1 VRQQWHGF
9 GPGHR
14 KYGSQCFFCRCDVLY
29 FLCILLLSVL
39 ILSGLKETVKDK
51 VPFHWQLL
59 TFSRHEFFEP
69 RVIPPTIVIILS
81 SFAFGAVLTLTPDQS
96 EYLGIGNKGL
106 FFLCF
111 TLASLGFRF
120 IAGKVSD
127 KYGRVVVLK
136 VSTALITISMIMAGF
151 AYSLTTLLA
160 AAIVFGIAQG
170 MNSPTLSAW
179 TIDLSIKEHRGRA
192 LSTMY
197 IGLEIGIGLGAFISG
212 AIYGNNACYA
222 ALCFLAYSFC
232 FCSGL
237 FIPSVWYPQAYR
249 PRIAN

>member
-1 VRQQWHGF
+1 M
-9 GPGHR
+9 
-14 KYGSQCFFCRCDVLY
+14 DVMFY
-29 FLCILLLSVL
+29 TSSVASLLSVL

-51 VPFHWQLL
+51 VPFHWELL

-69 RVIPPTIVIILS
+69 RVIPPTIVTILS
-81 SFAFGAVLTLTPDQS
+81 SFAFGTVLTLTPDLS
-96 EYLGIGNKGL
+96 EYIGIANKGL

-120 IAGKVSD
+120 IAGKISD

-136 VSTALITISMIMAGF
+136 ISTVLITLSMLMAGY

-179 TIDLSIKEHRGRA
+179 TIDLSIEEHRGRA

-212 AIYGNNACYA
+212 PVYGNKPEMLPYA
-222 ALCFLAYSFC
+222 FWLTALFSALAFFYLQF
-232 FCSGL
+232 GVREKA
-237 FIPSVWYPQAYR
+237 IQIR
-249 PRIAN
+249 N